1 MRASAMG
8 VRQRCKGFFCCR
20 SESGS
25 AALEF
30 AFTGPF
36 LVLLMVAAVEVGTA
50 AYQSMQ
56 VQSAA
61 EAGAIYASK
70 YGANIAGIS
79 NAVASATGD
88 ADITATPTP
97 SQFCGC
103 PSAGGINT
111 VQCSTPCTDGVAP
124 GYYLRITAQIAHD
137 PILAL
142 PGLSM
147 PATMI
152 GEAVVRLY

>member
-1 MRASAMG
+1 MG
-8 VRQRCKGFFCCR
+8 VRQRCKEFFRCR
-20 SESGS
+20 GECGS

-30 AFTGPF
+30 AFTAPF

-56 VQSAA
+56 AQSAA
-61 EAGAIYASK
+61 EAGAIFASK

-79 NAVASATGD
+79 NAVASATDD
-88 ADITATPTP
+88 ADITATPAP

-103 PSAGGINT
+103 PSASGLSAM
-111 VQCSTPCTDGVAP
+111 QCSTPCPDGTSP

-137 PILAL
+137 PVLAI
-142 PGLSM
+142 PGLPI
-147 PATMI
+147 PATMT